1 MVYTVDFEGD
11 ANLRARDITILRN
24 ATFANLNTSSNLEVG
39 TANLF
44 VDTTSG
50 NVGVGTTN
58 PAYTLDV
65 HGTSNAGALTATS
78 LFRGVAEVPVRWN
91 SQNETVFPQSATT
104 AYYKLAT
111 LGTTSDGSNGG
122 KLRISGTIG
131 GFVET
136 ETTLIDAFVASRGG
150 ISYGGTLTGY
160 GGDPTNDTDLVVYQ
174 ETNGTFAVWIKLT
187 RYFTFD
193 LTLWGGQTTDN
204 SRTIAVLPCP
214 TTNTSVATPTGTLEG
229 SIVDA
234 CSVVFKADGNVG
246 IGTTSPEY
254 TLDVAGTSNA
264 ATYYQNGVELYAQ
277 RRWEVD
283 LTGQSTDNFYP
294 VELKH
299 PKYEGSPDLPDMF
312 PVHFKVFGETLI
324 NTDAYNENTLVG
336 YARGGGY
343 SDHQEMYDVHY
354 RRHTKTEKR
363 FEGLYEGT
371 QSYLEGIVIYMR
383 GGYRYSVLTDA
394 TEVNTYT
401 SAQTLNNAVFAI
413 KDVDGADVSGTS
425 ANIERMVHLAG
436 TNEGE
441 KRFMSGNLQLTSNLA
456 VNTNDLF
463 VDTVSGRVGIGTA
476 SPTSSLH
483 VTNQGG
489 TFNLGGSLR
498 NQYNSVGVTAASIAA
513 GYNTGSGPTNNG
525 DGSYTWTLGGG
536 DSNGAITLGYTATA
550 NEQIKITFTAK
561 TTDTSSP
568 TFALENPA
576 FNVIGGSQTLTTTNY
591 VTYTIYATLPSNG
604 GGLLYFRV
612 NADNITWNALTI
624 ERADVF
630 SGGYV
635 GIGTTSP
642 TSSLHVVGDLDAGNG
657 LFKVDTNGTVR
668 RPIAAANCSR
678 LTKYF
683 GSASNWKL
691 IDGSYAGT
699 SWKWHY
705 IRAKFARLTSDVKII
720 QFSLFASDGN
730 TTRVREPIIIGQA
743 GTSNQSCEIK
753 VYQKTSDTT
762 YQVWLQIDSA
772 TSVDVEIETR
782 DVDIDYT
789 FSSVITTAI
798 NETGLTKVYDSS
810 TVSSTWNSPNLRL
823 LNGLVGI
830 GTTSPSAPLDVVTNS
845 EGNYIA
851 RFKNTSTAS
860 DQDARV
866 VIECSDGGGETQ
878 LILMTTDESTTSMWH
893 IVAGSGDTPNLAF
906 QYGSTDYNGGT
917 SAGYLTRKDDNT
929 SLNFTGQHRTFIKDV
944 PFSQAGDLEG
954 LIVSA
959 DNNKYI
965 KMSGGIEM
973 GSNAIT
979 TNESLP
985 VVSLST
991 KVNDKKCFGVISAS
1005 EDPETREDAFGSFVS
1020 VSQKETGDTRVY
1032 INSVGEGA
1040 MWVTDINGPLES
1052 GDYITTSNVVGYGQK
1067 QDSEFLANYTVAKIT
1082 MDCDFNPVTQ
1092 PIQIIKKEL
1101 SNVNYWVKTTYS
1113 NVSLEEYSNLNED
1126 VRTTTTE
1133 IYYSNE
1139 DGEITTLES
1148 NVQSTYTE
1156 LTRTIYQKISTEEY
1170 KTEKEGSTLEV
1181 RQELVNVLDEHGQLQ
1196 WEDHP
1201 TETEEAYKIRYL
1213 DASGQQ
1219 TDEANAVHIA
1229 AFVGCTYHCG

>member
-463 VDTVSGRVGIGTA
+463 VDTVSGRVGIGTT
-476 SPTSSLH
+476 SPQAELHITS
-483 VTNQGG
+483 G
-489 TFNLGGSLR
+489 TSGDCVLR
-498 NQYNSVGVTAASIAA
+498 MEADTD
-513 GYNTGSGPTNNG
+513 NN
-525 DGSYTWTLGGG
+525 
-536 DSNGAITLGYTATA
+536 
-550 NEQIKITFTAK
+550 NE
-561 TTDTSSP
+561 
-568 TFALENPA
+568 
-576 FNVIGGSQTLTTTNY
+576 
-591 VTYTIYATLPSNG
+591 
-604 GGLLYFRV
+604 
-612 NADNITWNALTI
+612 ADNPRIEFITDGGFRTALVGAGQLPFSSSNYNALVLAALQTI
-624 ERADVF
+624 FYTGVQDFNDDEQMLERMRIDS
-630 SGGYV
+630 SGNV